1 MPNTKNMTN
10 GEIDRL
16 GERIKVNG
24 KPSTEDLD
32 LLQEFRKSYKDP
44 LSRVFETLRSF
55 AIKVDKEAIV
65 TFRIKRIDTIIR
77 KLYRFKDKP
86 EGRMPLSRMWDIAGC
101 RCIFNSDDETLIY
114 RLKNALVKEFGECK
128 INDHVSN
135 PKQDG
140 YKSLHIYIQDKIQ
153 NKRVEI
159 QIRTTKQ
166 HNWATLVEII
176 DLIYNTKIK
185 EGSKNAELQ
194 RFLFLFSKKENLS
207 KDEKNE
213 LINIERK
220 YRIFKRMS
228 EVFSKNYIS
237 IRRQWIS
244 QNQNSGSF
252 YVIEANKDFS
262 STIDLF
268 RDFEEAENEYY
279 LKYTNNSESNI
290 LLTYI
295 KNAKFKQISKAYS
308 NYVLTMHSFFEDYK
322 QILEEQVLEKLK
334 SNNFFSLWKSLNRY
348 RKTTVIYLKNIRS
361 EIKELNNCQQDNT
374 IKKIHKRE
382 WEKDLGKEVL
392 DWQKSTD
399 QFFIQQDKQTKRGSI
414 TEFLVITQFKF
425 LGWQIK

>member
-1 MPNTKNMTN
+1 MTN
-10 GEIDRL
+10 GEIDKL

-86 EGRMPLSRMWDIAGC
+86 EGKMLLSRMWDIAGC

-114 RLKNALVKEFGECK
+114 RLKNAVVKKYGNFK
-128 INDHVSN
+128 INDHVNN
-135 PKQDG
+135 PKEDG

-213 LINIERK
+213 LIKIERK
-220 YRIFKRMS
+220 YRIFKLMS

-237 IRRQWIS
+237 NRR
-244 QNQNSGSF
+244 
-252 YVIEANKDFS
+252 
-262 STIDLF
+262 
-268 RDFEEAENEYY
+268 
-279 LKYTNNSESNI
+279 
-290 LLTYI
+290 
-295 KNAKFKQISKAYS
+295 
-308 NYVLTMHSFFEDYK
+308 
-322 QILEEQVLEKLK
+322 KL
-334 SNNFFSLWKSLNRY
+334 
-348 RKTTVIYLKNIRS
+348 ILKN
-361 EIKELNNCQQDNT
+361 
-374 IKKIHKRE
+374 KKN
-382 WEKDLGKEVL
+382 V
-392 DWQKSTD
+392 T
-399 QFFIQQDKQTKRGSI
+399 F
-414 TEFLVITQFKF
+414 
-425 LGWQIK
+425 